1 MKVMASPVIIRDE
14 PMRASVCRLIAGLDL
29 SKPWAVTIEP
39 HKERRSLSQN
49 SMMWKWVGIIAQE
62 TGNDPDVVHETL
74 KQKFLV
80 PEEISFMGEKMLY
93 RSTAR
98 LDTKAMTEYLDKVY
112 AFSHQDLGISLPVPE
127 DETGRAA

>member
-1 MKVMASPVIIRDE
+1 MTPYIIRDDKG
-14 PMRASVCRLIAGLDL
+14 RRCAIDALFALDL

-39 HKERRSLSQN
+39 HKERRSLNQN
-49 SMMWKWVGIIAQE
+49 SLMWKWIGIIAQE

-80 PEEISFMGEKMLY
+80 PEEISVMGEKMLY

-98 LDTKAMTEYLDKVY
+98 LDTKGMTEYLDKVY